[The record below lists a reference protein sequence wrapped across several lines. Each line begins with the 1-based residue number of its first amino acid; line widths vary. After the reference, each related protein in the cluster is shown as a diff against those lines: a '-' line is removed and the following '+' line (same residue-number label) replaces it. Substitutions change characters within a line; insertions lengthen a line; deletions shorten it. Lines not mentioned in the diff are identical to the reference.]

1 MWSTIDMLIAV
12 SVVVSVNLVFL
23 IAGIVSVKIS
33 RHAQARRIRNAGG
46 NIYVASRI
54 KE

>member
-1 MWSTIDMLIAV
+1 MWSTIDMLYAV
-12 SVVVSVNLVFL
+12 SAIASVNLVLVF
-23 IAGIVSVKIS
+23 AGIVSVKIS
-33 RHAQARRIRNAGG
+33 RHIQARRIRNAGG